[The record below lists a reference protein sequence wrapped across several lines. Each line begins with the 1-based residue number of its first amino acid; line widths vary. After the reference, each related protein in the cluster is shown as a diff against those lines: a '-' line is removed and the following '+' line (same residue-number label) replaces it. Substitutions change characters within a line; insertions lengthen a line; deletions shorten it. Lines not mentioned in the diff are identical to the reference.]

1 MCGARFLRRIDEI
14 NGSKGA
20 MEGKG
25 AGEIKFFFWLC
36 LHKRIRTVELAA
48 TTTWTAGWLFTQKF
62 GRRARELKGFQDC
75 VNQRIDCMRI
85 DIN

>member
-1 MCGARFLRRIDEI
+1 MSGARFLGRIDAI

-48 TTTWTAGWLFTQKF
+48 TTTWTAGWLCMHFLRPACGDNQPF
-62 GRRARELKGFQDC
+62 AAGLSAQHSAGRSGF
-75 VNQRIDCMRI
+75 
-85 DIN
+85 